1 MAIRSRNGKGGSLA
15 KDPTFDRR
23 KYPRVRTEAVVSIA
37 QVEAKDVLAQAVD
50 LSLNGIRFQCVGLDV
65 VPGELLRV
73 TLNLEG
79 NEASAVPKLVRVT
92 DLDAFTQELA
102 LTLIEVDARTL
113 ELLRENL
120 SDFEDV

>member
-73 TLNLEG
+73 TLNLDG
-79 NEASAVPKLVRVT
+79 NEVSAVGKLVRVT

>member
-1 MAIRSRNGKGGSLA
+1 MA

-23 KYPRVRTEAVVSIA
+23 KYPRVRTEAIVSIE
-37 QVEAKDVLAQAVD
+37 QVEAKDVLAQAID

-65 VPGELLRV
+65 EPGELLRV
-73 TLNLEG
+73 TLNLDG
-79 NEASAVPKLVRVT
+79 SDVSAVGELVRVT

-102 LTLIEVDARTL
+102 LALVEVDARTL

-120 SDFEDV
+120 SDF

>member
-1 MAIRSRNGKGGSLA
+1 MA

-73 TLNLEG
+73 TLNLDGDEV
-79 NEASAVPKLVRVT
+79 SAVGKLVRVT